1 MRFRMEGREGLSPVG
16 MAALYIND
24 QMVAEQRIK
33 TQPGKFSLAGEGLAV
48 GRDGGQPVSSDYQ
61 SPFEFTGGT
70 IKQVTVDVSGER
82 FRDLE
87 MELQAMYARD

>member
-1 MRFRMEGREGLSPVG
+1 M
-16 MAALYIND
+16 
-24 QMVAEQRIK
+24 
-33 TQPGKFSLAGEGLAV
+33 
-48 GRDGGQPVSSDYQ
+48 SSDYQ
-61 SPFEFTGGT
+61 SPFEFRGGT